1 MKVGLIIMTS
11 SQQGYANNTTN
22 TNLNLWNKMCLAT
35 DLLHATLPLGGFS
48 LGIAPSFP
56 PPQKPSPG
64 LLVPPCAEGVS
75 TSTFFQTTAQTGS
88 ECLHTQKKICKLNNS
103 AIFST

>member
-1 MKVGLIIMTS
+1 MTTMQFRSLYTKNKKNHHHHHHNQQPNKKTMKPRKWGLS

-48 LGIAPSFP
+48 PSFP
-56 PPQKPSPG
+56 PLQKPSPG
-64 LLVPPCAEGVS
+64 LLVPPCAEGV
-75 TSTFFQTTAQTGS
+75 
-88 ECLHTQKKICKLNNS
+88 
-103 AIFST
+103 

>member
-1 MKVGLIIMTS
+1 
-11 SQQGYANNTTN
+11 
-22 TNLNLWNKMCLAT
+22 MCLAT
-35 DLLHATLPLGGFS
+35 DLLHGPRYAPPGLGGFS

-75 TSTFFQTTAQTGS
+75 TSPFFQTTAQSGS
-88 ECLHTQKKICKLNNS
+88 ECMYTQKNQKTSVNS
-103 AIFST
+103 IIRQYFRRKCT